1 MKSLCISHASCVFST
16 LFCFFSFSFLG
27 QLIGILDILL
37 RNNASHSRFVS
48 SLASSRLESSKTFF
62 DF

>member
-1 MKSLCISHASCVFST
+1 MCLNAFL
-16 LFCFFSFSFLG
+16 LFFHFFFFSFLG

-37 RNNASHSRFVS
+37 RNNSHHSKRFVS